1 MKSCQTLVATIV
13 AGLFCLPAFADSD
26 ELENIISKASRTPIT
41 RARVGSAVSVISRS
55 TIEQRQS
62 LLISDLLQDLPSI
75 NVSRAGGPGQQTQL
89 RIRGSEANHL
99 LVVIDG
105 VKVNDPA
112 VGDEFS
118 FEQLSA
124 WDIENIEVVRGP
136 QSALWGSDA
145 VAGVVNVTTR
155 RASQG
160 LQGSLQAEGGSFSS
174 SNFATQLGNA
184 SERFSINLNASRY
197 DTEGINVSAL
207 VDENDGFTGTR
218 EDGYSNT
225 TASLN
230 TEFRASENLRFA
242 LVGRYTDSSSDFD
255 TIGSEGLPVDANNRS
270 DVQLGLLRGSLN
282 LSLLE
287 QRWQHILS
295 AGYSDSERVNLADSI
310 ISDTSN
316 GSKAALTYQTS
327 FDFDPRP
334 GKFRGILAVDYEK
347 EEFEQ
352 RFLSVDGAD
361 QGQSRDTIG
370 YVAEILAQPTEAS
383 DISISVRY
391 DDYSNIQNK
400 ATYRLSG
407 AYRLA
412 AETRLHGSLGSGLK
426 QPTFTELFGF
436 FPDSFI
442 GNPDL
447 KPEESL
453 GWDIGLEQGFWDQR
467 LVADLTF
474 FSMTL
479 EDEIQT
485 VFTPSFDSTVIN
497 ADGTSRRQGV
507 EFALRARV
515 SDELQATAS
524 YTYSDTREPD
534 ALSEAGTR
542 REVRRPKHMAAIN
555 LNYAFLNQRA
565 NVNLNLSYTGEQD
578 DDSFPPPF
586 FSRETT
592 ALDAYTLV
600 NVSARFQLTS
610 GIKLF
615 ARVENLL
622 DKDYQNLIG
631 YRNPGVAAYAGVQVD
646 LGSRL

>member
-1 MKSCQTLVATIV
+1 MKSCQTLVATLV

-26 ELENIISKASRTPIT
+26 ELENIISKASRTPIA
-41 RARVGSAVSVISRS
+41 RARVGSSVSVISRS
-55 TIEQRQS
+55 AIEQRQS

-89 RIRGSEANHL
+89 RIRGTEANQL
-99 LVVIDG
+99 LVMIDG
-105 VKVNDPA
+105 VEVNDPA

-124 WDIENIEVVRGP
+124 WDIEKIEVVRGP

-174 SNFATQLGNA
+174 SNLAARLGAA
-184 SERFSINLNASRY
+184 SEQFSINLNASRY
-197 DTEGINVSAL
+197 DTNGINGSAV

-218 EDGYSNT
+218 EDGYSNNT
-225 TASLN
+225 TSLN

-242 LVGRYTDSSSDFD
+242 LIGRYTDSSSNFD
-255 TIGSEGLPVDANNRS
+255 AIGAEGLPVDANNRS
-270 DVQLGLLRGSLN
+270 DVQLGLLRGSLK

-287 QRWQHILS
+287 QRWQHLLS
-295 AGYSDSERVNLADSI
+295 AAHSDSQRENLADGATT
-310 ISDTSN
+310 DTSN
-316 GSKAALTYQTS
+316 GSKTALSYQTS
-327 FDFDPRP
+327 YDFDSRP
-334 GKFRGILAVDYEK
+334 GNLRGILAVDYEQ
-347 EEFEQ
+347 EEFQQ
-352 RFLSVDGAD
+352 RFLSFDGAD
-361 QGQSRDTIG
+361 QSQSRDTLG
-370 YVAEILAQPTEAS
+370 YVAEILAQPTQAS

-391 DDYSNIQNK
+391 DDYSDIKNK
-400 ATYRLSG
+400 TTYRLSG
-407 AYRLA
+407 AYRLT
-412 AETRLHGSLGSGLK
+412 AETRLHASLGSGLK
-426 QPTFTELFGF
+426 QPSFTELFGF

-442 GNPDL
+442 GNPEL

-453 GWDIGLEQGFWDQR
+453 GWDIGLEQDFWDQR

-479 EDEIQT
+479 DDEIQT
-485 VFTPSFDSTVIN
+485 VFTPSFDATVIN

-515 SDELQATAS
+515 AEGLQATAS
-524 YTYSDTREPD
+524 YTYTDTKEPD
-534 ALSEAGTR
+534 ASSQAGKR

-555 LNYAFLNQRA
+555 LNYAFLDQRA

-586 FSRETT
+586 FSRETV

-610 GIKLF
+610 GVKLF
-615 ARVENLL
+615 ARVENLF
-622 DKDYQNLIG
+622 DTEYQNVIG
-631 YRNPGVAAYAGVQVD
+631 YRTPGVAAYAGVQVD
-646 LGSRL
+646 LGTRP